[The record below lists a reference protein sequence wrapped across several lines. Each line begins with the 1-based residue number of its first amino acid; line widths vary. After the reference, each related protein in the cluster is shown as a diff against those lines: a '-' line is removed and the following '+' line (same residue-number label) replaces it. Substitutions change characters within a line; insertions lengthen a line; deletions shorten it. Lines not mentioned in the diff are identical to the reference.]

1 MSEII
6 VTTRTEL
13 QAIIAEECNRLYSRL
28 AKQSKPEPY
37 DGINI
42 DTAVEYLAELGV
54 HLTKRSI
61 YQKVSDDEIPYYK
74 VSNRLRFSRKALR
87 EWVDGAVPVSAPREA
102 LSKSATRKRGV
113 VCH

>member
-37 DGINI
+37 DSIGI
-42 DTAVEYLAELGV
+42 DEAVKYLAELDKP
-54 HLTKRSI
+54 LTKPTI
-61 YQKVSDDEIPYYK
+61 YSKASKGTIPHTK
-74 VSNRLRFSRKALR
+74 FGKRLAFSRKALR
-87 EWVDGAVPVSAPREA
+87 EWAEGAVPISAPREA
-102 LSKSATRKRGV
+102 LSKSANRKRA
-113 VCH
+113 